1 MKVGICYR
9 ICFTVSQQR
18 ERERER
24 ERMKHEFLSNYF
36 STCILDP
43 VSTFEE
49 WNLPIYFINYQKVFI

>member
-24 ERMKHEFLSNYF
+24 EGERERGWNMNFYLITFLHAY
-36 STCILDP
+36 
-43 VSTFEE
+43 
-49 WNLPIYFINYQKVFI
+49 